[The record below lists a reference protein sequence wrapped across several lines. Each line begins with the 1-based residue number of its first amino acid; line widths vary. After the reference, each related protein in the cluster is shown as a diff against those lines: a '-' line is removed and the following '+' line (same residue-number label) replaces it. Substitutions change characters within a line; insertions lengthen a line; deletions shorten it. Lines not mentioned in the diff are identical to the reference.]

1 MLSFFIG
8 LRYTISRRH
17 SQLVSFISTISIVG
31 LIISVA
37 LLVLVLSVMNGF
49 DKELRERILAILP
62 QASIQH
68 VDDVQDWPRLREWL
82 LTQEGVEAAA
92 PFVQLGGM
100 AEFQRRVAPLLV
112 NGLDL
117 ELERTTSSIDQF
129 LPEELQAVLASREN
143 NGAII
148 LGSGLARQL
157 GIKAGQRVKLI
168 LPQGGDP
175 SSRPRVE
182 GLRVAGTINTG
193 TEVDQSLALVNLAT
207 AQALAG
213 SGERVSGI
221 KLKVDDL
228 FNVEAT
234 VYPIIRNLPRGYT
247 ATTWMRSKGNLYQA
261 IQMSKNLVGLLLF
274 LIIGIAAFNLVSTLV
289 MVTVDKQGDIAILRT
304 LGASTQ
310 RIMAIFMVQGSTIG
324 LLGTGIGLALGVA
337 LAFVVQDL
345 VQWIE
350 AVFNFQFLQSDVYPI
365 SFVPV
370 AVRMADLLAIAGV
383 ALFLSFIATLYP
395 AWRASRIKPAE
406 ALRFEI

>member
-37 LLVLVLSVMNGF
+37 LLVVVLSVMNGF

-68 VDDVQDWPRLREWL
+68 VEDVENWPELRQWL
-82 LTQEGVEAAA
+82 LAQEGVEAAA

-100 AEFQRRVAPLLV
+100 AEFQRKVAPLLV

-117 ELERTTSSIDQF
+117 ELERTTSSIDEF
-129 LPEELQAVLASREN
+129 LSPELRNVLAAPEN
-143 NGAII
+143 TGTII
-148 LGSGLARQL
+148 LGRALADQL
-157 GIKAGQRVKLI
+157 GVSPEQRIKVI
-168 LPQGGDP
+168 LPQGSDP
-175 SSRPRVE
+175 GTKPRVE
-182 GLRVAGTINTG
+182 GLRVAGIFDTG
-193 TEVDQSLALVNLAT
+193 TEVDQNLALVNLAT
-207 AQALAG
+207 AQAMGGLGA
-213 SGERVSGI
+213 RVSGV
-221 KLKVDDL
+221 KLKVDEL

-234 VYPIIRNLPRGYT
+234 VYPIIRQMPRGYT
-247 ATTWMRSKGNLYQA
+247 ATTWVRSKGNLYQA

-324 LLGTGIGLALGVA
+324 LLGTGIGLALG
-337 LAFVVQDL
+337 LLLTFWVQDF
-345 VQWIE
+345 VRWIE
-350 AVFNFQFLQSDVYPI
+350 ALFDFQFLQSDVYPI

-370 AVRMADLLAIAGV
+370 AVQVADLVAIATV
-383 ALFLSFIATLYP
+383 ALFLSFVATLYP

>member
-37 LLVLVLSVMNGF
+37 LLVVVLSVMNGF

-68 VDDVQDWPRLREWL
+68 VEDVENWPELRQWL
-82 LTQEGVEAAA
+82 LAQEGVEAAA

-100 AEFQRRVAPLLV
+100 AEFQRKVAPLLV

-117 ELERTTSSIDQF
+117 ELERTTSSIDEF
-129 LPEELQAVLASREN
+129 LSPKLRNVLAAPEN
-143 NGAII
+143 TGTII
-148 LGSGLARQL
+148 LGRGLADQL
-157 GIKAGQRVKLI
+157 GVSPEQRIKVI
-168 LPQGGDP
+168 LPQGSDP
-175 SSRPRVE
+175 GTKPRVE
-182 GLRVAGTINTG
+182 GLRVAGIFDTG
-193 TEVDQSLALVNLAT
+193 TEVDQNLALVNLAT
-207 AQALAG
+207 AQAMGGLGA
-213 SGERVSGI
+213 RVSGV

-234 VYPIIRNLPRGYT
+234 VYPIIRQMPRGYT
-247 ATTWMRSKGNLYQA
+247 ATTWVRSKGNLYQA

-324 LLGTGIGLALGVA
+324 LLGTGIGLALG
-337 LAFVVQDL
+337 LLLTFWVQDF
-345 VQWIE
+345 VRWIE
-350 AVFNFQFLQSDVYPI
+350 ALFDFQFLQSDVYPI

-370 AVRMADLLAIAGV
+370 AVQVADLVAIATV
-383 ALFLSFIATLYP
+383 ALFLSFVATLYP

>member
-37 LLVLVLSVMNGF
+37 LLVVVLSVMNGF

-62 QASIQH
+62 QASIEH
-68 VDDVQDWPRLREWL
+68 LEGVQDWPQLRQWL
-82 LTQEGVEAAA
+82 LTQQGVTGAA

-117 ELERTTSSIDQF
+117 ELERTTSSIDLF
-129 LPEELQAVLASREN
+129 LSAELQQVLASAEN

-148 LGSGLARQL
+148 LGGGLARQL
-157 GIKAGQRVKLI
+157 GIDAGQRVKII
-168 LPQGGDP
+168 LPQGRNPGM
-175 SSRPRVE
+175 RPRVE
-182 GLRVAGTINTG
+182 GLRVAGIVNTG
-193 TEVDQSLALVNLAT
+193 TEVDENLALVNLAT

-213 SGERVSGI
+213 LGEAVSGI

-228 FNVEAT
+228 FDVEAI

-247 ATTWMRSKGNLYQA
+247 ATTWVRSKGNLYQA

-324 LLGTGIGLALGVA
+324 LLGTGIGLILGVA

-370 AVRMADLLAIAGV
+370 AVRSGDLIAIAAV
-383 ALFLSFIATLYP
+383 ALLLSFVATLYP

>member
-8 LRYTISRRH
+8 LRYTASRRH
-17 SQLVSFISTISIVG
+17 SQLVSFISSISIVG

-37 LLVLVLSVMNGF
+37 LLVVVLSVMNGF

-68 VDDVQDWPRLREWL
+68 INNLEEWPNVRGWL
-82 LTQEGVEAAA
+82 LDQPGIEAAA

-100 AEFQRRVAPLLV
+100 VEFQRRVAPLLI
-112 NGLDL
+112 NGVDL
-117 ELERTTSSIDQF
+117 ELERTVSSIDQF
-129 LPEELQAVLASREN
+129 LSVEQLGVLAAEDN

-148 LGSGLARQL
+148 LGRGLADRL
-157 GIKAGQRVKLI
+157 GVAEGDRVKI
-168 LPQGGDP
+168 IIPQGADP
-175 SSRPRVE
+175 GMRPQVE
-182 GLRVAGTINTG
+182 GLRVAGIVNTG
-193 TEVDQSLALVNLAT
+193 TEVDQGLALANMAT

-213 SGERVSGI
+213 LGERVSGI

-228 FNVEAT
+228 FNVESII
-234 VYPIIRNLPRGYT
+234 YPIIRGMPSGYT
-247 ATTWMRSKGNLYQA
+247 ATTWVRSKGNLYQA

-310 RIMAIFMVQGSTIG
+310 RIMAIFMVQGSVIG
-324 LLGTGIGLALGVA
+324 LLGTGLGLGLGLLLAL
-337 LAFVVQDL
+337 VVQDF

-350 AVFNFQFLQSDVYPI
+350 TLFNFQFLQSDVYPI

-370 AVRMADLLAIAGV
+370 AIRGGDLIAIAAV
-383 ALFLSFIATLYP
+383 ALFLSFVATLYP
-395 AWRASRIKPAE
+395 AWRASRTKPAE

>member
-37 LLVLVLSVMNGF
+37 LLVVVLSVMNGF

-68 VDDVQDWPRLREWL
+68 VEDVENWPELRQWL
-82 LTQEGVEAAA
+82 LAQEGVEAAA

-100 AEFQRRVAPLLV
+100 AEFQRKVAPLLV

-117 ELERTTSSIDQF
+117 ELERTTSSIDEF
-129 LPEELQAVLASREN
+129 LSPELRNVLAAPEN
-143 NGAII
+143 TGTII
-148 LGSGLARQL
+148 LGRALADQL
-157 GIKAGQRVKLI
+157 GVSPEQRIKVI
-168 LPQGGDP
+168 LPQGSDP
-175 SSRPRVE
+175 GTKPRVE
-182 GLRVAGTINTG
+182 GLRVAGIFDTG
-193 TEVDQSLALVNLAT
+193 TEVDQNLALVNLAT
-207 AQALAG
+207 AQAMGGLGA
-213 SGERVSGI
+213 RVSGV

-234 VYPIIRNLPRGYT
+234 VYPIIRQMPRGYT
-247 ATTWMRSKGNLYQA
+247 ATTWVRSKGNLYQA

-310 RIMAIFMVQGSTIG
+310 RIMAMFMVQGSTIG
-324 LLGTGIGLALGVA
+324 LLGTGIGLALG
-337 LAFVVQDL
+337 LLLTFWVQDF
-345 VQWIE
+345 VRWIE
-350 AVFNFQFLQSDVYPI
+350 ALFDFQFLQSDVYPI

-370 AVRMADLLAIAGV
+370 AVQVADLVAIATV
-383 ALFLSFIATLYP
+383 ALFLSFVATLYP